1 MGQPLTQDQAQG
13 KTLIHLFTSTGFLE
27 LINELNWYPAT
38 GINDDDKG
46 FPECYTSAWGG
57 HEFGWDEFDCETE
70 LLALLYP
77 QKEGNEM
84 PQEAPPS
91 PSSPLRPMTE
101 TDHCCKTLW
110 AEEECLDTHV

>member
-46 FPECYTSAWGG
+46 FPECYTSA
-57 HEFGWDEFDCETE
+57 
-70 LLALLYP
+70 
-77 QKEGNEM
+77 
-84 PQEAPPS
+84 
-91 PSSPLRPMTE
+91 
-101 TDHCCKTLW
+101 
-110 AEEECLDTHV
+110 